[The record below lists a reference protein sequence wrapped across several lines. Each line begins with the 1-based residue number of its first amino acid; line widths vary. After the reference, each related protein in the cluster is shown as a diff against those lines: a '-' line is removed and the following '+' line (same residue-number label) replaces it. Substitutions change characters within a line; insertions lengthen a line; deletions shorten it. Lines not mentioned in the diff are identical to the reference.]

1 MNRFLIGTS
10 VVTPGDNE
18 FQWSLE
24 EAYKHKV
31 RPLCLCSPDKPEM
44 YIARINNVY
53 FLKKMPNSGCRHSLS
68 CTLFDMP
75 SELSGRG
82 SLDNQAIKTSGSET
96 DLKVDFS
103 FTKKNIA
110 HVASS
115 ITPNDKTDIKAESPR
130 LGIRAL
136 LHYLYEEAG
145 LNKWYPAMAG
155 KRNWFIIRK
164 HLLAAAQG
172 KQAKKND
179 LHDILLIPE
188 PFKSERAEE
197 LKANR
202 SNFLN
207 RFKEGETNKASPMGL
222 LVGEVKS
229 IEPSRYG
236 YKMVIKHM
244 PEKPIFLSE
253 SVHKKISKYFAN
265 ELSIFEE
272 LESIHLM
279 VISTFLTTPSN
290 NLQVDTMSLMLVDRN
305 WVPFESIDDLELVER
320 LTSNQRS
327 FIKGMRYNLPA
338 SELIASILMT
348 DTEHPTP
355 IYIASAGVDDDYYET
370 LNDVLENSEYD
381 GLIWDLNKE
390 EVLCLPEKA
399 TSQTSKPVRAVEA

>member
-1 MNRFLIGTS
+1 
-10 VVTPGDNE
+10 
-18 FQWSLE
+18 
-24 EAYKHKV
+24 
-31 RPLCLCSPDKPEM
+31 
-44 YIARINNVY
+44 
-53 FLKKMPNSGCRHSLS
+53 MPNSGSRHSLS

-82 SLDNQAIKTSGSET
+82 CLDNQAIKTSGTET

-103 FTKKNIA
+103 FTKKNITQ
-110 HVASS
+110 VASS
-115 ITPNDKTDIKAESPR
+115 LTPNVKTDIKAEPPR

-145 LNKWYPAMAG
+145 LNKWYPAMSG
-155 KRNWFIIRK
+155 KRNWYVIRK

-179 LHDILLIPE
+179 LYDILLIPE

-197 LKANR
+197 LKAAR

-207 RFKEGETNKASPMGL
+207 QFKESDTNKTSLMGL

-229 IEPSRYG
+229 IEASRYG
-236 YKMVIKHM
+236 YKMLIKHM

-272 LESIHLM
+272 MESIHLM
-279 VISTFLTTPSN
+279 VISTFLMTPSS

-305 WVPFESIDDLELVER
+305 WVPFESMDDLELIER
-320 LTSNQRS
+320 LTSKQRS

-348 DTEHPTP
+348 DTRHPTP
-355 IYIASAGVDDDYYET
+355 IYIASAGAEEDYYET
-370 LNDVLENSEYD
+370 LNDVMKNSEYD
-381 GLIWDLNKE
+381 GLVWDLNKK

-399 TSQTSKPVRAVEA
+399 SSQTSKPERPVEA